1 MIAWNWLKEEYIQ
14 TKEYNVPIGKVVSFK
29 ITGEYTEYAC
39 GHTRVHE
46 HRAEEFDTFY
56 TVFADGSIKEGCETM
71 FIEPVW
77 FKNKKDK
84 VAEQDDISVTD
95 INKCRKDSAIRT
107 FKKVRN
113 DIKVNK
119 VNCKCP
125 GCKLAVNHKNDIVTH
140 GLNECSITTF
150 EGMLKRAKYVATET
164 NSEICFANDRLKEG
178 MMSVM
183 GISGTGNIVSYY
195 PVDIGSGIAQDGRR
209 MLNKYSPNEDSI
221 FRLYDDTEK
230 RNAIKRDEYWVNRF
244 NPMYIW
250 VRDYY
255 YESLSKQQLEQLN
268 QLADELNVTIKV
280 ITTGG
285 NKRWE
290 KISILKNLL
299 TKVFWKK

>member
-14 TKEYNVPIGKVVSFK
+14 AKECNVPIGKVVSFK

-46 HRAEEFDTFY
+46 HRAEEFDAFY

-77 FKNKKDK
+77 FKLNKNK
-84 VAEQDDISVTD
+84 VAEQDDISADD

-113 DIKVNK
+113 DIKINRI
-119 VNCKCP
+119 NCKCP
-125 GCKLAVNHKNDIVTH
+125 GCKLAVNHENDIVTH
-140 GLNECSITTF
+140 GLNECSSTTF
-150 EGMLKRAKYVATET
+150 EGMLQRAKYVATET
-164 NSEICFANDRLKEG
+164 NSEICFAGDRLKEG

-195 PVDIGSGIAQDGRR
+195 PVDIGSGIAPNGRR

-221 FRLYDDTEK
+221 FRLYDDAEK

-244 NPMYIW
+244 KPMYIW
-250 VRDYY
+250 IKDYY
-255 YESLSKQQLEQLN
+255 YESLNNSQLEQLN
-268 QLADELNVTIKV
+268 QVTIELGINIKI
-280 ITTGG
+280 ITTRKSK
-285 NKRWE
+285 N
-290 KISILKNLL
+290 ILKNLI
-299 TKVFWKK
+299 KKFWKK